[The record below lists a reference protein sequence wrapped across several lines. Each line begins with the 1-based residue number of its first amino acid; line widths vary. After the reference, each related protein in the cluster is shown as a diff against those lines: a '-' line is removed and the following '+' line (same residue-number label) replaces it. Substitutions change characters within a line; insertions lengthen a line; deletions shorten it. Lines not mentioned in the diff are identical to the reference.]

1 MNTILHYLELH
12 GRLQG
17 DREFLVLQDERLTFM
32 ELATRVQR
40 LAGVLRA
47 RGVGPGDRVVLYVAR
62 KTRYLTAYMAAMAA
76 GAIAVHLYPERPTSY
91 VDFAAS
97 HTGAGLVITDQ
108 EHVDWSSF
116 PHPLLHY
123 PDLSDEKRPTS
134 YVDFAASHTGAG
146 LGITDQEHV
155 DWSSFPHPL
164 LHYPDLSDEKLPKVW
179 PGPVSD
185 AAYMMFTSGTT
196 GQPKAVVT
204 TQQNVLFV
212 TQTLIGMAGMSPSD
226 REVIV
231 MPLGSTG
238 GLGHFHSNLVL
249 GNRTILLPYFF
260 GSMSAADLQQMLETI
275 AGEGI
280 TGFLATPGL
289 LGRLATEH
297 RELFRE
303 TARKLRYILTNVCP
317 MRPDLVRDLISLL
330 PNTRFH
336 TYYGL
341 TEASRSVYQ
350 CYNDH
355 PAHIFAAGRP
365 APGVSIRIDQPDR
378 AGGGEGGIQG
388 GNVMAG
394 YWGRGRDGFDDDGG
408 FHSGDLGSI
417 DAEGFLVIRG
427 RVRDNINVE
436 GLKFLPREI
445 EDVLLRHPAVDDCAV
460 VGLPDPICYQRAG
473 AMGVLAEQ
481 ADRSAVAAE
490 LKHLCSERLDFYKVP
505 IFYFAEAIPRTEL
518 GKIDR
523 KAVIELISIAETQ
536 DPH

>member
-12 GRLQG
+12 ARLQG

-32 ELATRVQR
+32 EFATRVQR

-97 HTGAGLVITDQ
+97 HTGAGLV
-108 EHVDWSSF
+108 
-116 PHPLLHY
+116 
-123 PDLSDEKRPTS
+123 
-134 YVDFAASHTGAG
+134 
-146 LGITDQEHV
+146 ITDQEHV

-260 GSMSAADLQQMLETI
+260 GSMSAADLQQLLETI

-378 AGGGEGGIQG
+378 AGVGEVVIQG

-427 RVRDNINVE
+427 RVRDNINVD

-445 EDVLLRHPAVDDCAV
+445 EDVLLTHPAVDDCAV
-460 VGLPDPICYQRAG
+460 VGLPDPIRYQRAG
-473 AMGVLAEQ
+473 AMVVLAEQ

-490 LKHLCSERLDFYKVP
+490 LKTLCSERLDFYKVP